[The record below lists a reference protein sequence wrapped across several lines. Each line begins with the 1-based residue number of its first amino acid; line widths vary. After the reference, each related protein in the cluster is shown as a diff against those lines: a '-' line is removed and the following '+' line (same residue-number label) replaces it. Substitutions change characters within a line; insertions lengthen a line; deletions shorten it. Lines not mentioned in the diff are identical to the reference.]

1 MSRLIDCLDRHDH
14 NSIDGLLNTISK
26 QIRIT
31 EEMETTQNFVWVKKK
46 KKTHVNPC
54 PAEPGYYLSLQTVEI
69 QISWLL
75 QKPTDLDLHC
85 LPLSI

>member
-46 KKTHVNPC
+46 
-54 PAEPGYYLSLQTVEI
+54 
-69 QISWLL
+69 
-75 QKPTDLDLHC
+75 QKNM
-85 LPLSI
+85 